1 MTDTDGATHRLDP
14 ARRAAAIGALALVA
28 AAVVVGAIGLV
39 GDVGRLIVALVL
51 PAVLAAAAW
60 IAATRKGR
68 IRVAAVV
75 AAVAIVVLLAA
86 VVLTAEG
93 HGLGLV
99 VVVALLAA
107 SVLLARYALRR
118 DAAALKAQAVP
129 GTPVGPARQGVLIMN
144 LKSGGGKAERF
155 DLVDECRRRGI
166 EPVVLQRGDDMLEL
180 AQHAI
185 DRGADVIGMAGG
197 DGSQALVASVA
208 AAADVPLVCIP
219 AGTRNHFALDVGLDR
234 DDVVGALDAFDEAVE
249 RRIDLA
255 EVSGRVF
262 VNNVS
267 LGVYAKIIQSPEYRD
282 AKRQT
287 TAAMLPALL
296 GPDAEPFDL
305 HFTGPDGTRQDGAQT
320 HPGLEQPLRAD
331 DALRVRYQG
340 PARHRHARHRRG
352 QGPRRHGRR
361 RLRSCEFGGP
371 RRPLQGL
378 DRVGRPHLHRRI
390 WCAHRG
396 RGRRR
401 GHAVRPAARVP
412 HPARRAADPHPHLGA
427 RLLPGRTEVALDL
440 VDAQRPGAG
449 RDRPHDPHRRGAALT
464 APTFHPHPG
473 ATTESR
479 ST

>member
-1 MTDTDGATHRLDP
+1 MTDTESTARRPDA
-14 ARRAAAIGALALVA
+14 ARRAAAIGALALAA

-39 GDVGRLIVALVL
+39 DDVGRFIVALVL
-51 PAVLAAAAW
+51 PALLAAAAW
-60 IAATRKGR
+60 IAVTRKGT
-68 IRVAAVV
+68 IRMVAAV
-75 AAVAIVVLLAA
+75 AAVAILVLWAA
-86 VVLTAEG
+86 VVLTAEDQ
-93 HGLGLV
+93 GLGFV
-99 VVVALLAA
+99 VVVVLLAGSA
-107 SVLLARYALRR
+107 YLARYALRR

-155 DLVDECRRRGI
+155 GLVDECRRRGI

-180 AQHAI
+180 AQRAI
-185 DRGADVIGMAGG
+185 DSGADVIGMAGG

-305 HFTGPDGTRQDGAQT
+305 HFTGPDGARQGGAQLIQVSNNPYELT
-320 HPGLEQPLRAD
+320 TLTGFGTRARLD
-331 DALRVRYQG
+331 TGTLGIATAKVRG
-340 PARHRHARHRRG
+340 AT
-352 QGPRRHGRR
+352 
-361 RLRSCEFGGP
+361 
-371 RRPLQGL
+371 
-378 DRVGRPHLHRRI
+378 DV
-390 WCAHRG
+390 
-396 RGRRR
+396 
-401 GHAVRPAARVP
+401 AAFV
-412 HPARRAADPHPHLGA
+412 AAD
-427 RLLPGRTEVALDL
+427 T
-440 VDAQRPGAG
+440 AG
-449 RDRPHDPHRRGAALT
+449 RVDRFQGWT
-464 APTFHPHPG
+464 EWVAPTFTVESGAPIEAGIDGEAMLLDPPLEFRALPG
-473 ATTESR
+473 ALRIRLPTSAPGYSPAALKSPSIWWTLSALARAAIGHTTPIDEAQR
-479 ST
+479 

>member
-1 MTDTDGATHRLDP
+1 MTDTDGATRRLDP
-14 ARRAAAIGALALVA
+14 ARRAAAVGALALAA
-28 AAVVVGAIGLV
+28 AAVVAVAIGLV

-51 PAVLAAAAW
+51 PALVSAAAW

-68 IRVAAVV
+68 IRTAAVV
-75 AAVAIVVLLAA
+75 AAVAMVVLLAA

-93 HGLGLV
+93 QGLGLV
-99 VVVALLAA
+99 VGVALLAA
-107 SVLLARYALRR
+107 SAALARYALRR

-166 EPVVLQRGDDMLEL
+166 EPVVLQRGDDMLDL

-185 DRGADVIGMAGG
+185 DGGADVIGMAGG

-208 AAADVPLVCIP
+208 AAADVPLVCVP

-267 LGVYAKIIQSPEYRD
+267 LGVYARIIQSPEYRD

-287 TAAMLPALL
+287 IAAMLPALL

-305 HFTGPDGTRQDGAQT
+305 HFAGPDGIRQDGAQIIQVSNNPYELT
-320 HPGLEQPLRAD
+320 TLSGFGTRARLD
-331 DALRVRYQG
+331 TGALGIAAAKVRG
-340 PARHRHARHRRG
+340 AT
-352 QGPRRHGRR
+352 
-361 RLRSCEFGGP
+361 
-371 RRPLQGL
+371 
-378 DRVGRPHLHRRI
+378 DV
-390 WCAHRG
+390 
-396 RGRRR
+396 
-401 GHAVRPAARVP
+401 AAFV
-412 HPARRAADPHPHLGA
+412 AAD
-427 RLLPGRTEVALDL
+427 T
-440 VDAQRPGAG
+440 AG
-449 RDRPHDPHRRGAALT
+449 RVDRFKGWTAWA
-464 APTFHPHPG
+464 APTFTVESGAPIEAGVDGEALLFDPPLEFRIRPHALRIRIPTSAPG
-473 ATTESR
+473 YSPAALKSPSVWWTLAALMRAAAGRTTPIDEAQR
-479 ST
+479 

>member
-1 MTDTDGATHRLDP
+1 MTDTEGATHRLDS
-14 ARRAAAIGALALVA
+14 ARRAAAIGALALAV
-28 AAVVVGAIGLV
+28 AAVVVGAIGLA

-60 IAATRKGR
+60 IAATRTGWIR
-68 IRVAAVV
+68 IAAGVAAVV
-75 AAVAIVVLLAA
+75 ILVLLAA
-86 VVLTAEG
+86 VVLTAEDQ
-93 HGLGLV
+93 GLGLV

-107 SVLLARYALRR
+107 SALLARYALRR

-155 DLVDECRRRGI
+155 ALVDECRQRGI

-180 AQHAI
+180 AQRAI

-208 AAADVPLVCIP
+208 ATADVPLVCIP

-234 DDVVGALDAFDEAVE
+234 NDVVGALDAFDEAVE
-249 RRIDLA
+249 RRIDLG

-287 TAAMLPALL
+287 TAGMLPALL

-305 HFTGPDGTRQDGAQT
+305 RFTGPDGTPQDGAQLIQVSNNPYDFT
-320 HPGLEQPLRAD
+320 TLTGFGTRARLDTGMLGIAAAKVRGATDVAAFVAADTAGRVDRFKGWTEWVAPTFTVESGAPIEAGVDGEAMLFDPPLEFRTLPH
-331 DALRVRYQG
+331 ALRIRI
-340 PARHRHARHRRG
+340 P
-352 QGPRRHGRR
+352 
-361 RLRSCEFGGP
+361 P
-371 RRPLQGL
+371 RRPATP
-378 DRVGRPHLHRRI
+378 RPHWSRPRSG
-390 WCAHRG
+390 G
-396 RGRRR
+396 R
-401 GHAVRPAARVP
+401 
-412 HPARRAADPHPHLGA
+412 
-427 RLLPGRTEVALDL
+427 
-440 VDAQRPGAG
+440 
-449 RDRPHDPHRRGAALT
+449 
-464 APTFHPHPG
+464 
-473 ATTESR
+473 
-479 ST
+479 

>member
-14 ARRAAAIGALALVA
+14 ARRAAAIGALALAA
-28 AAVVVGAIGLV
+28 AAVVVGAVGLV

-75 AAVAIVVLLAA
+75 ASVAIVVLLAT

-93 HGLGLV
+93 HGLVLV
-99 VVVALLAA
+99 IVVALLAA
-107 SVLLARYALRR
+107 SVLVARYALRR
-118 DAAALKAQAVP
+118 DAALTAGVVP

-180 AQHAI
+180 AQRAI

-234 DDVVGALDAFDEAVE
+234 EDVVGALDAFDEAVE
-249 RRIDLA
+249 RRIDLG

-305 HFTGPDGTRQDGAQT
+305 HFTGPDGTRQDGAQLIQVSNNPYELT
-320 HPGLEQPLRAD
+320 TISG
-331 DALRVRYQG
+331 
-340 PARHRHARHRRG
+340 
-352 QGPRRHGRR
+352 
-361 RLRSCEFGGP
+361 FGT
-371 RRPLQGL
+371 R
-378 DRVGRPHLHRRI
+378 
-390 WCAHRG
+390 
-396 RGRRR
+396 
-401 GHAVRPAARVP
+401 
-412 HPARRAADPHPHLGA
+412 A
-427 RLLPGRTEVALDL
+427 RLDTGTLGIAAAKVRGATDVAAF
-440 VDAQRPGAG
+440 VAANSAG
-449 RDRPHDPHRRGAALT
+449 RIDRFKGWT
-464 APTFHPHPG
+464 EWVAPTFTVESGAPIEAGVDGEAMLFDPPLEFRILPG
-473 ATTESR
+473 VLRIRIPTSAPGYSPAALKSPSIWWTLSALVRAATGHTTPIDEAQR
-479 ST
+479 